1 VEDILQHGRVG
12 VRNFSEAVVSKVNEG
27 KDFPTDW
34 KIAIVCPIYKGKG
47 DTRTC

>member
-12 VRNFSEAVVSKVNEG
+12 VRNFSEAVSKVNDG

-34 KIAIVCPIYKGKG
+34 KTAIVCLIYKGKG